1 MAQHEVVQ
9 VVTQPF
15 HGPDGIEVLY
25 SPGDTFPD
33 GHELPEGVRTTLS
46 VAEVADTP
54 PAEPEPASAM
64 AAGKAAAKG

>member
-33 GHELPEGVRTTLS
+33 GHELPEGVRTVLS

-54 PAEPEPASAM
+54 APKAAAP
-64 AAGKAAAKG
+64 AGKAAKG